1 LNRPAHDVLERDLG
15 GSRCDSLGG
24 FSVSIDERGGPGQA
38 RRVTLADVA
47 RAAGVSTALVSIV
60 MRGASGASPANRQK
74 VLRVASELGYVPDSR
89 ARVLRQGR
97 SHLLGVMFGVQQP
110 FHADLVE
117 GIYAAA
123 EEAGYDVVLSAVAAT
138 RGEGRAVDT
147 LLADRCEALILLG
160 PESPRDWLADLAAR
174 LPTVVVAR
182 SVRESGIDV
191 VRTADA
197 KGIELAVDHLVELG
211 HTQIVHVDGGDAP
224 GAAQRR
230 KGYRA
235 AMRRHGL
242 ADEER
247 ILAGGLTED
256 SGARAVAKLLAS
268 DVLPTGILAFNDR
281 CATGVLDTLYR
292 ARIQV
297 PHQISV
303 VGFDDTH
310 LAGFSHIDLTTVRQD
325 AAVMAR
331 LAVDRAIRRLETTGV
346 PGSARDAI
354 VAPTL
359 VVRGTTA
366 KVPPPPPA

>member
-1 LNRPAHDVLERDLG
+1 VTTGEQG
-15 GSRCDSLGG
+15 
-24 FSVSIDERGGPGQA
+24 VPGQA

-47 RAAGVSTALVSIV
+47 REAGVSTALVSIV
-60 MRGASGASPANRQK
+60 MRGVSGASPANRQRI
-74 VLRVASELGYVPDSR
+74 LQVARDLGYVPDSR

-97 SHLLGVMFGVQQP
+97 SQLLGVMFGVHQP

-123 EEAGYDVVLSAVAAT
+123 EEAGYDVVLSAVAGT
-138 RGEGRAVDT
+138 RSEDRAVDT

-160 PESPRDWLADLAAR
+160 PQSPRAWLADLAGR

-182 SVRESGIDV
+182 SVNESGVDV
-191 VRTADA
+191 VHTADA
-197 KGIELAVDHLVELG
+197 KGIKLAVDHLVDLG
-211 HTQIVHVDGGDAP
+211 HTRIAHVDGGDAP
-224 GAAQRR
+224 GATQRR

-242 ADEER
+242 AGDER
-247 ILAGGLTED
+247 ILRGGLTED
-256 SGARAVAKLLAS
+256 SGARATAQLLAS

-297 PHQISV
+297 PQQVSV

-325 AAVMAR
+325 AAVMAK
-331 LAVDRAIRRLETTGV
+331 LAVNRAVQRLQN
-346 PGSARDAI
+346 PDSLAGSCRDVI
-354 VAPTL
+354 VSPTL

-366 KVPPPPPA
+366 KVEPPTPA

>member
-1 LNRPAHDVLERDLG
+1 M
-15 GSRCDSLGG
+15 
-24 FSVSIDERGGPGQA
+24 SIDDRGVPGQA

-47 RAAGVSTALVSIV
+47 REAGVSTALVSIV
-60 MRGASGASPANRQK
+60 MRGVAGASPSNRQK
-74 VLRVASELGYVPDSR
+74 VLQVAHDLGYVPDSR

-97 SHLLGVMFGVQQP
+97 SQLLGVMFGVHQP

-123 EEAGYDVVLSAVAAT
+123 ESAGYDVVLSAVAGT
-138 RGEGRAVDT
+138 RGEDRAVDT

-160 PESPRDWLADLAAR
+160 PQSPRAWLADLATR

-182 SVRESGIDV
+182 SVKVSGIDV

-197 KGIELAVDHLVELG
+197 LGIELAVDHLVELG
-211 HTQIVHVDGGDAP
+211 HTRIVHVDGGDAP
-224 GAAQRR
+224 GAPQRR

-242 ADEER
+242 AARER
-247 ILAGGLTED
+247 IVRGGHTQE
-256 SGARAVAKLLAS
+256 SGAQATARLLAS
-268 DVLPTGILAFNDR
+268 DKLPTAVLAFNDR
-281 CATGVLDTLYR
+281 CATGVLDALFR

-297 PHQISV
+297 PEQMCV

-310 LAGFSHIDLTTVRQD
+310 IAGFSHIDLTTVRQD

-331 LAVDRAIRRLETTGV
+331 LATDQAIARLEASDGV
-346 PGSARDAI
+346 VGSSRDVI
-354 VAPTL
+354 VSPTL

-366 KVPPPPPA
+366 RV

>member
-1 LNRPAHDVLERDLG
+1 M
-15 GSRCDSLGG
+15 GG
-24 FSVSIDERGGPGQA
+24 FGVSIGDRGVPGQA

-47 RAAGVSTALVSIV
+47 REAGVSTALVSIV
-60 MRGASGASPANRQK
+60 MRGVSGASPANRQK
-74 VLRVASELGYVPDSR
+74 VLQVAHDLGYVPDSR

-97 SHLLGVMFGVQQP
+97 SQLLGVMFGVHQP

-123 EEAGYDVVLSAVAAT
+123 EGAGYDVVLSAVAGK
-138 RGEGRAVDT
+138 RGEDRAVDT
-147 LLADRCEALILLG
+147 LLADRCEALILLA
-160 PESPRDWLADLAAR
+160 PQSPRAWLADLATR

-182 SVRESGIDV
+182 NVKVSGIDV

-197 KGIELAVDHLVELG
+197 EGIELAVDHLVELG
-211 HTQIVHVDGGDAP
+211 HTRILHIDGGDAP

-235 AMRRHGL
+235 AMRRHGH
-242 ADEER
+242 AAQER
-247 ILAGGLTED
+247 IVRGGNTEE
-256 SGARAVAKLLAS
+256 SGAQAAARLLGS
-268 DVLPTGILAFNDR
+268 DVLPTAVLAFNDR
-281 CATGVLDTLYR
+281 CATGVLDALFR

-297 PHQISV
+297 PEQMCV
-303 VGFDDTH
+303 VGFDDAY

-331 LAVDRAIRRLETTGV
+331 LATDQAIARLEAADGTTG
-346 PGSARDAI
+346 SCRDVI
-354 VAPTL
+354 VSPTL

-366 KVPPPPPA
+366 RA